1 MTRYRGAH
9 RAPCLRDTIVDSVV
23 DNSGRT
29 AAALVTTGVLA
40 AVPVVTATSAYAAAP
55 PGVEAAIIECESSGN
70 PLADNPSPKST
81 ASGLYQFIDG
91 TWAAYGGTA
100 FGPRA
105 LNATPAE
112 QKIVFDRAFAAEGT
126 TPWDASRDCWGDK
139 VGSVAP
145 SKQAPGRHRA
155 PEAPVQQTGSL
166 GKRAA
171 DGTGQYRCDRAHLH
185 FADCDPGNIGQ
196 VVNYPTYT
204 GKHRAASVSVAASV
218 SLGRAS
224 DGTGSYTC
232 APDKFHFADCDPGD
246 EGKVTQYPRY
256 S

>member
-1 MTRYRGAH
+1 MTRYRGTH
-9 RAPCLRDTIVDSVV
+9 RAPSLRDTVVDGVV
-23 DNSGRT
+23 DNSGRA

-40 AVPVVTATSAYAAAP
+40 AVPVISATSAYAAAP
-55 PGVEAAIIECESSGN
+55 AGVEAAIIQCESGGDPQAEN
-70 PLADNPSPKST
+70 PHST

-91 TWAAYGGTA
+91 TWRGYGGGQFA
-100 FGPRA
+100 PRA
-105 LNATPAE
+105 SGATPAE

-126 TPWDASRDCWGDK
+126 TPWDSSSSCWRDK

-145 SKQAPGRHRA
+145 SGTPGRHRA
-155 PEAPVQQTGSL
+155 PEAPVQQTGGL

-171 DGTGQYRCDRAHLH
+171 DGTGQYRCDTAHLH
-185 FADCDPGNIGQ
+185 FAACDPDNIGQ

-204 GKHRAASVSVAASV
+204 GKHRAATVAATV

-224 DGTGSYTC
+224 DGTGSYVC
-232 APDKFHFADCDPGD
+232 APDKFLFADCDPGD